1 MEDRII
7 KDRKELDKRPIEI
20 DLNGPQGNA
29 FVLLGLA
36 DRLGK
41 KIYGWDKTEEIL
53 EEMKLSTYELLILT
67 FDKYFGEVVTL
78 YRDGGEPT
86 KWKET

>member
-1 MEDRII
+1 MI
-7 KDRKELDKRPIEI
+7 KDRKEMNSMIEI
-20 DLNGPQGNA
+20 DLSGPEGNA
-29 FVLLGLA
+29 HVLLGYA
-36 DRLGK
+36 SRLGK
-41 KIYGWDKTEEIL
+41 QIYGYEKTEAIL

-86 KWKET
+86 EWMET